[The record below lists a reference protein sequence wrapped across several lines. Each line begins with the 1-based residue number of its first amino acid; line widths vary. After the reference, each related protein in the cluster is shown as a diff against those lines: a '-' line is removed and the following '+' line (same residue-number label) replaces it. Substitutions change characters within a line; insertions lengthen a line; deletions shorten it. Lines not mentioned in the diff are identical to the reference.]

1 MPTDVKR
8 AQAIRRAL
16 PLLTALLGLGLSGCA
31 GSHGLSR
38 EVLQDEIRQE
48 ESRFID
54 APATAAAPARPD
66 APQLGLYLKPT
77 GFLHHEFEWTSR
89 DRDDVLAWSK
99 RIPLDTGGRN
109 AGFLTLSSLKEHT
122 LTELRAAA
130 TRYGVDWVL
139 IFDGAAAVDRYNN
152 YKAALW
158 YWTILGAYVADG
170 TQSDALCLLK
180 ATLWDVKTGT
190 RLFEEETDAKIEKV
204 GPAALVEDKTVLELA
219 KARAMEE
226 LMRRLDTKL
235 KRLRE
240 SRETK

>member
-8 AQAIRRAL
+8 AQAIRWAL
-16 PLLTALLGLGLSGCA
+16 SPLVALLGLSGCA
-31 GSHGLSR
+31 SSQGLSR
-38 EVLQDEIRQE
+38 EFLQDEIRQE

-54 APATAAAPARPD
+54 TSTAAAAPVRSD

-77 GFLHHEFEWTSR
+77 GFLHREFEWTSR

-99 RIPLDTGGRN
+99 RVPLDTGGKS
-109 AGFLTLSSLKEHT
+109 AGFLTLSSLKGHT

-130 TRYGVDWVL
+130 TRYGVDWLL

-180 ATLWDVKTGT
+180 ATLWDVKTGA
-190 RLFEEETDAKIEKV
+190 RLFEEQTDAKIEKV

-226 LMRRLDTKL
+226 LMRRLDTQL

-240 SRETK
+240 QKQTK

>member
-1 MPTDVKR
+1 MPSIVKR
-8 AQAIRRAL
+8 SLVIRWAL
-16 PLLTALLGLGLSGCA
+16 PLLAVLLGLSGCA

-54 APATAAAPARPD
+54 TSTTAVAPVHSH

-77 GFLHHEFEWTSR
+77 GFLHREFEWTSR
-89 DRDDVLAWSK
+89 DRDAVLAWSK
-99 RIPLDTGGRN
+99 RVPLDTGGKS
-109 AGFLTLSSLKEHT
+109 AGFLTLSSLKGHT

-130 TRYGVDWVL
+130 TRYGVDWLLV
-139 IFDGAAAVDRYNN
+139 FDGAAAVDRYNN

-170 TQSDALCLLK
+170 TQTDVLCLLK
-180 ATLWDVKTGT
+180 ATLWDVKTGA
-190 RLFEEETDAKIEKV
+190 RLFEEQTDAKTEKV

-219 KARAMEE
+219 KARALEE
-226 LMRRLDTKL
+226 LTRRLDTQL
-235 KRLRE
+235 NRLHE
-240 SRETK
+240 QKETK